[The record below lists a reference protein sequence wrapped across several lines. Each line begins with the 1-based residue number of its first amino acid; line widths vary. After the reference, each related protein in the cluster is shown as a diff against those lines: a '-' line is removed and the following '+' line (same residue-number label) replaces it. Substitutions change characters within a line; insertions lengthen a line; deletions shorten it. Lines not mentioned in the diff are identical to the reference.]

1 MKKVWGWIIGVL
13 GVIAAVLGFILY
25 RKYAKDQVG
34 SLKDALAVSKAEKDI
49 AVLDAERVML
59 EEDIEE
65 RDEEIKVV
73 DEQLADNQRKI
84 IEART
89 GAKDL
94 DADGVLEEY
103 RRLGYIE

>member
-1 MKKVWGWIIGVL
+1 MKKIWGWIVAAL
-13 GVIAAVLGFILY
+13 GVVTAILGFILY
-25 RKYAKDQVG
+25 RKYAKDNVD

-65 RDEEIKVV
+65 RDEEIKAV
-73 DEQLADNQRKI
+73 DVKLEENQRKI
-84 IEART
+84 VEART
-89 GAKDL
+89 GAKEL

-103 RRLGYIE
+103 RRLGYL